1 MWGWVMFGGILGSSG
16 NEAWTRLFPN
26 FQNFQ
31 QISTMESKC
40 QVVVSSSARS
50 GRFSLLFRIFLE

>member
-1 MWGWVMFGGILGSSG
+1 MGMGNVWGNSG
-16 NEAWTRLFPN
+16 LQWDEAWTRLFPN

-40 QVVVSSSARS
+40 QVVVSSSVRS